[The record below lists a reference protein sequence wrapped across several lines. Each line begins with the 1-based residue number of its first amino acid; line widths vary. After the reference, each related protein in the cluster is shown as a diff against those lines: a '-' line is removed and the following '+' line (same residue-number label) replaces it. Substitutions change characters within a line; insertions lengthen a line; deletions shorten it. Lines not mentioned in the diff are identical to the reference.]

1 MKNPITLFFLGLT
14 LIFIG
19 HILRWQSFILE
30 AEQKYPTK
38 ITLVK
43 LQESNALD
51 AKLKK
56 RTESCYFE
64 VMIKDSV
71 REDIYVSQEMM
82 QDLGYVKTVSALHTI
97 TCPDEKQNEYLK
109 SLEVNKPSVGLL
121 LLMSFL
127 VLALLVAFILLII
140 LIKDSI
146 QDLIKL
152 KQENK

>member
-14 LIFIG
+14 LLFIG

-56 RTESCYFE
+56 RSENCYFE
-64 VMIKDSV
+64 ALIKDSV

-82 QDLGYVKTVSALHTI
+82 QDLEYVKTVSSLHGI
-97 TCPDEKQNEYLK
+97 VCPDEKQNEYLK

-127 VLALLVAFILLII
+127 VLALLGSFILLII
-140 LIKDSI
+140 LIKEVI
-146 QDLIKL
+146 QEYI
-152 KQENK
+152 NR

>member
-1 MKNPITLFFLGLT
+1 MKNPISLFILGLI
-14 LIFIG
+14 LLFVG
-19 HILRWQSFILE
+19 HILRWQSFIVE

-43 LQESNALD
+43 IQEKNVLD

-97 TCPDEKQNEYLK
+97 TCPDEEQNKYLK
-109 SLEVNKPSVGLL
+109 TLEENKLSAG
-121 LLMSFL
+121 
-127 VLALLVAFILLII
+127 ALLVLGLIVSLLVGAFILLII
-140 LIKDSI
+140 LIKEVI
-146 QDLIKL
+146 QDYI
-152 KQENK
+152 NH